1 MAELTACLIGL
12 GETGISLGLALQQ
25 AKVPFRVVGHD
36 KDRGRMGL
44 AQNLKAVDK
53 THWNV
58 HRAVEDADLVVLGI
72 PLAEMGE
79 LMPLL
84 TDTYKSESLVLILT
98 SVMQAA
104 LELARD
110 HVPANVSY
118 VLGHP
123 ILTGINAPVTER
135 ADLFADIL
143 FCLAPG
149 PDTAADALR
158 VAHNL
163 IEHLGAKPHYL
174 DPAEHDGLIAGVE
187 HTAHVLAGA
196 YMQAA
201 AKGTGWYDARKLG
214 GRVFYHAT
222 DLTRSPEQ
230 LSSSLLANR
239 TYIVTWL
246 DIMQQELA
254 TWRQLLELGDEEALN
269 ALAAEAHVARM
280 DWEKGAALQEWG
292 ETVQASESQTSG
304 SIMRQMFLGNLMSR
318 RRRLPP
324 EAGEPPPSAGGD
336 PPAPR

>member
-12 GETGISLGLALQQ
+12 GETGISLGLALKQ

-53 THWNV
+53 TLWNV
-58 HRAVEDADLVVLGI
+58 HRAVEDADLVVMGL
-72 PLAEMGE
+72 PLAEMTE
-79 LMPLL
+79 LLPLL
-84 TDTYKSESLVLILT
+84 TETYKPESLVLILT
-98 SVMQAA
+98 SVMQSA
-104 LELARD
+104 LELARA

-135 ADLFADIL
+135 ADLFTDIL

-149 PDTAADALR
+149 PDTAEDALR

-174 DPAEHDGLIAGVE
+174 DAAEHDGLIAGVE

-196 YMQAA
+196 YMHAA
-201 AKGTGWYDARKLG
+201 AQGAGWYDARKLG

-222 DLTRSPEQ
+222 DLTRSPRQ

-239 TYIVTWL
+239 EYIVTWL
-246 DIMQQELA
+246 DIMQRELVA
-254 TWRQLLELGDEEALN
+254 WRQLLEAGDEEALT
-269 ALAAEAHVARM
+269 ALTEEVHAARM
-280 DWEKGAALQEWG
+280 EWEKGAALQEWG
-292 ETVQASESQTSG
+292 ETVQTGEGQTSG

-318 RRRLPP
+318 RRLPP
-324 EAGEPPPSAGGD
+324 SRDEEPPGRS
-336 PPAPR
+336 